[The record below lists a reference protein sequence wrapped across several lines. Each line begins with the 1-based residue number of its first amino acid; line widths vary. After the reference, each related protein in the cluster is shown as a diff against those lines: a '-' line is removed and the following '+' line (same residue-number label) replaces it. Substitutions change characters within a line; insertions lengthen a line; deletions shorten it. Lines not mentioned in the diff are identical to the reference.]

1 MSETTPNVIHI
12 LVVGFHHQ
20 KGATVEFCHP
30 PLSTRRKRSV
40 EPVTESITNLLPT
53 EWRCLPYLALP
64 DGCHNYEE
72 DSVYF
77 TLPQLLDAPDAEVSG
92 ISELSA
98 SHVRYS
104 VVYGV
109 ACCRQLDAKDVLS
122 SSEELIRST
131 VQKSV
136 CILSRVPMFGFIEA
150 KLNLITHAYFN
161 SKDFSDV
168 SILKDA
174 YDHLNAT
181 LTATLPS
188 EALNIGLSQQDL
200 VGQYHHRLLQVF
212 KALLLQKRVVV
223 YGQQAK
229 VVCNAVL
236 SIVSLFTGTLSSFL
250 NHGKSERD
258 GYGFPLAIFTES
270 SLSIQPYVCLQ
281 QMDMLMDKL
290 SPCVIAGVV
299 NPLYEKQKEKICDI
313 FVDLIDGHVS
323 VGNPTLKSQLH
334 LSAADLRFCSVLSK
348 SIQRSPSI
356 SSQVETENP
365 TLQYSDWLGSN
376 DWVLA
381 QFKLYLLSLLA
392 TSASVHTQSM
402 DDFGPEFMIAWLKS
416 STFTKWFK
424 LRSTYKQMDKIE
436 AKHVCEG
443 SLSLGDLK
451 RRLVAQASDYGLN
464 IQSREQVTHAVQQTQ
479 KALSSAV
486 SGLWSGAS
494 SAMYHWWS
502 SDNTSKDTNHSRYS

>member
-1 MSETTPNVIHI
+1 MSETTPSVIHI

-20 KGATVEFCHP
+20 KGATVEFCYP
-30 PLSTRRKRSV
+30 PLSTRCKKSV
-40 EPVTESITNLLPT
+40 ETESITNLLPT
-53 EWRCLPYLALP
+53 EWRYLPYLALP

-77 TLPQLLDAPDAEVSG
+77 TLPLLLDASDAEVSG
-92 ISELSA
+92 IRELSA
-98 SHVRYS
+98 SHVRHS

-109 ACCRQLDAKDVLS
+109 ACCRQVDAKDVLC
-122 SSEELIRST
+122 SSEELMRST

-136 CILSRVPMFGFIEA
+136 CILSHVPMFGFIEA

-161 SKDFSDV
+161 SKDFSEV

-181 LTATLPS
+181 FTVTLPP
-188 EALNIGLSQQDL
+188 EALYIGLSQQEL
-200 VGQYHHRLLQVF
+200 VGQFHHRLLQVF
-212 KALLLQKRVVV
+212 KALLLRKRVVV

-236 SIVSLFTGTLSSFL
+236 SIVSLFTGTLPSFL
-250 NHGKSERD
+250 NRGKSERD
-258 GYGFPLAIFTES
+258 GHGFPLPIFTES
-270 SLSIQPYVCLQ
+270 SLSVQPYVCLQ
-281 QMDMLMDKL
+281 QMDILMDKQ

-299 NPLYEKQKEKICDI
+299 NPLYEKQKEKICAV
-313 FVDLIDGHVS
+313 FVDLIDGHVL
-323 VGNPTLKSQLH
+323 VVDPTLKSQLH

-348 SIQRSPSI
+348 SIQRSPSA
-356 SSQVETENP
+356 SSPVEAESL

-392 TSASVHTQSM
+392 TSTSAHTQAM
-402 DDFGPEFMIAWLKS
+402 DDFNPEFMVAWLKS
-416 STFTKWFK
+416 STYTEWFK
-424 LRSTYKQMDKIE
+424 LHSTYKQMGNIE
-436 AKHVCEG
+436 PRHVCEG

-479 KALSSAV
+479 KVLSSAV

-494 SAMYHWWS
+494 SAVYHWWS
-502 SDNTSKDTNHSRYS
+502 SDNTSKDTSHS